1 MGIVDEDVVRV
12 RQTADIVAVVS
23 QHTQLRKVGQRW
35 SGLCPFHQEKSP
47 SFSVNGT
54 DGLYYCFGCRAK
66 GDVITFVREIEHLD
80 FVGAVE
86 WLAAR
91 FGVTLHYTEA
101 DEGESR
107 KRQKQLR
114 ETMERAVAWYHD
126 RLLTGVDA
134 GPARAYLRS
143 RGFDRAMVEQ
153 YRLGW
158 APDDW
163 DQLCR
168 HLRVAEDVLV
178 DCGLGFRNRAGRQ
191 QDFFRGRVLFPIFDD
206 QGRPV
211 AFGGRKLPGA
221 EGPKYQNSRE
231 NALYNKGRTLYGLNW
246 AKADVVQSGEVVVCE
261 GYTDVIGFFRA
272 GVPRAVATCGTALT
286 EDHVRSL
293 KRFTNRLVLAY
304 DADEAGQAAS
314 ERVYEWEQRH
324 EIEVSVIRLPPG
336 ADPDELSRDDPGA
349 LARAVAEA
357 RPMLGFRLDRVL
369 DAADLTTPEGR
380 SRAATHAV
388 AVIAEHPSPLVRD
401 QYLLQVAATCRVEP
415 DLLRGELARPGARPR
430 TRTSTPRSQKPET
443 ADDGSGRFDDGDPF
457 FAGLAAERPAPVRES
472 AELEA
477 LRMLVHR
484 RADIEGWLTPS
495 LFADDRTRDA
505 FRRLIAQPDLHLLL
519 EEAPT
524 ALADLLGRLAVEES
538 TATID
543 DIVVRLTQ
551 EGARRMLRRL
561 EQEAAVA
568 EDPMAFA
575 PSIRWLTLQQEVLAA
590 EEVSPEDLTTVIG
603 WIDEHS
609 DPA

>member
-1 MGIVDEDVVRV
+1 MGIVDEDIVRV

-47 SFSVNGT
+47 SFSVNGV

-86 WLAAR
+86 WLANR

-101 DEGESR
+101 DEGATR

-114 ETMERAVAWYHD
+114 DTMERAVGWYHE
-126 RLLTGVDA
+126 RLLTGGDA

-143 RGFDRAMVEQ
+143 RGFDRDMVDQ

-168 HLRVAEDVLV
+168 HLRVSEDVLV
-178 DCGLGFRNRAGRQ
+178 DCGLGFRNKAGRQ

-221 EGPKYQNSRE
+221 DGPKYQNSRE
-231 NALYNKGRTLYGLNW
+231 NALYNKSRTLYGLNW
-246 AKADVVQSGEVVVCE
+246 AKGDVVQSGEVVVCE

-272 GVPRAVATCGTALT
+272 GVPRAVATCGTSLT
-286 EDHVRSL
+286 EEHVRSL
-293 KRFTNRLVLAY
+293 KRFTSRVVLAY

-324 EIEVSVIRLPPG
+324 EIQVSVIRLPPG
-336 ADPDELSRDDPGA
+336 DDPDELSRSNPE
-349 LARAVAEA
+349 LLVQSVAEA
-357 RPMLGFRLDRVL
+357 RPMLGFRVDRVL
-369 DAADLTTPEGR
+369 EGADLSSPEGR
-380 SRAATHAV
+380 SRAATQAV
-388 AVIAEHPSPLVRD
+388 AVIAEHPSALVRD
-401 QYLLQVAATCRVEP
+401 QYLLQVAATCRTEP
-415 DLLRGELARPGARPR
+415 DLLREELANPR
-430 TRTSTPRSQKPET
+430 TRAKVAAARAAAPARH
-443 ADDGSGRFDDGDPF
+443 DDGDPGHDDDGDPF
-457 FAGLAAERPAPVRES
+457 LAGLAAERPAPVRES

-477 LRMLVHR
+477 LRLLVHR
-484 RADIEGWLTPS
+484 RPDIEGWLRPA
-495 LFADDRTRDA
+495 LFGDERTRA
-505 FRRLIAQPDLHLLL
+505 AYVLVAAQPDLHAAL
-519 EEAPT
+519 EDAPT
-524 ALADLLGRLAVEES
+524 ALGDLLARLAVEES
-538 TATID
+538 TADVTD
-543 DIVVRLTQ
+543 VVVRLTQ
-551 EGARRMLRRL
+551 EAVRRAIGRL
-561 EQEAAVA
+561 EREAKVSEDPLAFTAAIQWLILQQQALAGEAVA
-568 EDPMAFA
+568 PDE
-575 PSIRWLTLQQEVLAA
+575 LL
-590 EEVSPEDLTTVIG
+590 TVID
-603 WIDEHS
+603 WLAEHG
-609 DPA
+609 DDR